1 MLLIIHQI
9 QQSIFNKWF
18 GTILKMLTYFRFISE
33 NIKFQRWTFTNK
45 YTSSDFYLYL
55 IDGFGSAA
63 CVIAGP
69 STVTSPLPDAM
80 KFCWVARASVR
91 DSRQRERSEA
101 MELKVT
107 HAFRRRVWHITATH
121 VVGNQPTKE
130 RMTHYCKKNLTL
142 SLWWRGRARA
152 GLRFEIR

>member
-69 STVTSPLPDAM
+69 STVTSPLPDAV

-107 HAFRRRVWHITATH
+107 HAEMKVWRNWRHAFRRPRVAHH
-121 VVGNQPTKE
+121 
-130 RMTHYCKKNLTL
+130 RD
-142 SLWWRGRARA
+142 SRGRESAHKGA
-152 GLRFEIR
+152 DDALL